1 MGYIYTTTGI
11 KFYEPLTIDNVTIAE
26 MDWEDGKFVDPVTG
40 CEISQIMTDDTYE
53 VSTSNVAIKSA
64 NVTVKPGNP
73 NTYYVIGAYPAAD
86 AQTKSDAAICN
97 EIMSKINSVN
107 DLFSGEASTTLALK
121 AETEY
126 IACAFSVTIINEYI
140 YPTSGLSKSAPFTTL
155 PDVPMKDEYKAWLG
169 TGTLTSTSSEVTA
182 KPVVLDLVIGEEDR
196 NSTYAILGWDIGVL
210 RNEYPQITTLSGK
223 NMVVKDRTVLGMDG
237 NHEITWCALS
247 SVSNDKGTWLV
258 GGLSTTFTLSLN
270 ADGKSAKVT
279 PYSGSLTSGAT
290 FQVESMTMF
299 GVFDGNYYY
308 MNPAPGYT
316 AQDFPLGPY
325 TMVKTGDAPAAAA
338 AAARK
343 TTYKV
348 YMVDVEKYSKVEY
361 KAR

>member
-1 MGYIYTTTGI
+1 MDEMLSYQLEIGSRVYQMSRDVLSAYNSRHFTINTVPATQVGYIYTTTGI

-169 TGTLTSTSSEVTA
+169 TWTLTSTSSEVTA
-182 KPVVLDLVIGEEDR
+182 KPVVL
-196 NSTYAILGWDIGVL
+196 ILGSWLGILGSPGTSIRRSRRSRARTWSSRTERFWVWTA
-210 RNEYPQITTLSGK
+210 TTRSRGARFPRFP
-223 NMVVKDRTVLGMDG
+223 MIRVRGWSAACRRRSRCRSMRT
-237 NHEITWCALS
+237 AS
-247 SVSNDKGTWLV
+247 R
-258 GGLSTTFTLSLN
+258 
-270 ADGKSAKVT
+270 
-279 PYSGSLTSGAT
+279 P
-290 FQVESMTMF
+290 
-299 GVFDGNYYY
+299 
-308 MNPAPGYT
+308 
-316 AQDFPLGPY
+316 
-325 TMVKTGDAPAAAA
+325 
-338 AAARK
+338 R
-343 TTYKV
+343 
-348 YMVDVEKYSKVEY
+348 
-361 KAR
+361 